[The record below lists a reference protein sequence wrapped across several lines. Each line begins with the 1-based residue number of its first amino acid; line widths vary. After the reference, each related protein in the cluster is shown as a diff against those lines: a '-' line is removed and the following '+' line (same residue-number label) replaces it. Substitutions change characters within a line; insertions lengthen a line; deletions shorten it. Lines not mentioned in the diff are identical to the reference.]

1 MTANQKRRITL
12 MRQNH
17 VGYAAIANELKL
29 PLSTVKA
36 FCRRNGLQASDLAS
50 DTQPENIA
58 EASPDI
64 GYIRLLFIA
73 YGHLVRFVLST
84 EPCGHRF
91 SRGGYR
97 WGFRGIFL
105 LHRRKEN
112 DTILPESAVR
122 GGYCSQ
128 LMG

>member
-1 MTANQKRRITL
+1 MTANQNRRITL

-64 GYIRLLFIA
+64 DLISAG
-73 YGHLVRFVLST
+73 
-84 EPCGHRF
+84 
-91 SRGGYR
+91 SRGNSTTAT
-97 WGFRGIFL
+97 
-105 LHRRKEN
+105 K
-112 DTILPESAVR
+112 PESLAKPSFSDDQPICEVTITYADEPDEAAVADVLDMLR
-122 GGYCSQ
+122 SANYRR
-128 LMG
+128 

>member
-29 PLSTVKA
+29 PLSTVKS

-64 GYIRLLFIA
+64 DLISAG
-73 YGHLVRFVLST
+73 
-84 EPCGHRF
+84 
-91 SRGGYR
+91 SRGNSTTAT
-97 WGFRGIFL
+97 
-105 LHRRKEN
+105 K
-112 DTILPESAVR
+112 PESLAKPGFTDDQPICEVTITYADEPDEAAVSDVLDMLR
-122 GGYCSQ
+122 SANYRR
-128 LMG
+128 

>member
-1 MTANQKRRITL
+1 

-36 FCRRNGLQASDLAS
+36 FCRRNGLQVSDLAS

-64 GYIRLLFIA
+64 DLISAGSR
-73 YGHLVRFVLST
+73 VNST
-84 EPCGHRF
+84 TAT
-91 SRGGYR
+91 
-97 WGFRGIFL
+97 
-105 LHRRKEN
+105 K
-112 DTILPESAVR
+112 PESLAKPGFSDDQPICEVTITYADEPDETAVADVLDMLR
-122 GGYCSQ
+122 SAN
-128 LMG
+128 

>member
-64 GYIRLLFIA
+64 DLISAG
-73 YGHLVRFVLST
+73 
-84 EPCGHRF
+84 
-91 SRGGYR
+91 SRGNSTTAKKARALENTGFSDDQPICEVTITYADEPDEAAVADVLDMLRSANYR
-97 WGFRGIFL
+97 R
-105 LHRRKEN
+105 
-112 DTILPESAVR
+112 
-122 GGYCSQ
+122 
-128 LMG
+128 

>member
-50 DTQPENIA
+50 DTQPENIS
-58 EASPDI
+58 ETSPDI
-64 GYIRLLFIA
+64 DLISAG
-73 YGHLVRFVLST
+73 
-84 EPCGHRF
+84 
-91 SRGGYR
+91 SRGNSTTAKQPR
-97 WGFRGIFL
+97 ALENIGISGNQPVCEVTVSYADEPDLGAVADVLTL
-105 LHRRKEN
+105 LTNAHYGR
-112 DTILPESAVR
+112 
-122 GGYCSQ
+122 
-128 LMG
+128 

>member
-64 GYIRLLFIA
+64 DLISAG
-73 YGHLVRFVLST
+73 
-84 EPCGHRF
+84 
-91 SRGGYR
+91 SRGNSTTAT
-97 WGFRGIFL
+97 
-105 LHRRKEN
+105 K
-112 DTILPESAVR
+112 PESLAKPSFSDDQPICEVTITYADEPDEAAVADVLDMLR
-122 GGYCSQ
+122 SANYRR
-128 LMG
+128 

>member
-50 DTQPENIA
+50 DTQPENIS
-58 EASPDI
+58 ETSPDI
-64 GYIRLLFIA
+64 DLISAG
-73 YGHLVRFVLST
+73 
-84 EPCGHRF
+84 
-91 SRGGYR
+91 SRGNSTTAT
-97 WGFRGIFL
+97 
-105 LHRRKEN
+105 K
-112 DTILPESAVR
+112 PESLAKPGFSDDQPICEVTITYADEPDEAAVADVLDMLR
-122 GGYCSQ
+122 SANYRR
-128 LMG
+128 

>member
-50 DTQPENIA
+50 DTQPENIS
-58 EASPDI
+58 ETSPDI
-64 GYIRLLFIA
+64 DLISAG
-73 YGHLVRFVLST
+73 
-84 EPCGHRF
+84 
-91 SRGGYR
+91 SRGNSTTAKQPR
-97 WGFRGIFL
+97 TLENIGISGNQPVCEVTVSYADEPDLGAVADVQTL
-105 LHRRKEN
+105 LTNAHYGR
-112 DTILPESAVR
+112 
-122 GGYCSQ
+122 
-128 LMG
+128 

>member
-29 PLSTVKA
+29 PLSTVKT
-36 FCRRNGLQASDLAS
+36 FCRRSGLQASDLAS

-64 GYIRLLFIA
+64 DLISAG
-73 YGHLVRFVLST
+73 
-84 EPCGHRF
+84 
-91 SRGGYR
+91 SRGNSTTAT
-97 WGFRGIFL
+97 
-105 LHRRKEN
+105 K
-112 DTILPESAVR
+112 PESLAKPGFSDDQLICEVTITYADEPDEAAVADVLDMLR
-122 GGYCSQ
+122 SANYRR
-128 LMG
+128 